1 MTKWKIPLYKVF
13 VDKDDVR
20 VVSKVISRGMDWAI
34 GPEIKLF
41 EKLLAK
47 YVGADYC
54 LAFNSGTSAL
64 HASLLAAEIRNGDK
78 VLLPS
83 FTFIATANCALMVG
97 ATPKFV
103 DIEEDTLGLDPQLVS
118 SNIDKKTRCILPVH
132 YAGLPCKIKEIA
144 EISKQNKIWLIED
157 AAESLGARIRKKM
170 TGTFGEMSIFS
181 FAGNKV
187 LTTGEGGAVVTN
199 SKSLFEKLQ
208 LLRSHGRRDKQNYF
222 SSTDKPDYVS
232 IGYNWRMSSMTA
244 ALAISQLEKI
254 EKLINLRRK
263 NAGYLNSR
271 LSKLKNVKVSL
282 EMQSYRHVYQ
292 MYSIL
297 LPNSDF
303 RNKLMTFLTKKGIM
317 SKVFFDPVHLTRFYK
332 NMGYAKN
339 LKLPVTE
346 SISQRTLTLP
356 MYPGLKKEELDYI
369 CESVKEFIEQE

>member
-13 VDKDDVR
+13 VDKDDIR
-20 VVSKVISRGMDWAI
+20 AISKVITRGMDWAI
-34 GPEIKLF
+34 GPEIELF
-41 EKLLAK
+41 EKLLAN
-47 YVGADYC
+47 YVGVDYC

-78 VLLPS
+78 ILLPS

-103 DIEEDTLGLDPQLVS
+103 DIEEETCGLDPHLVS
-118 SNIDKKTRCILPVH
+118 SNVDRKTRCILPVH

-144 EISKQNKIWLIED
+144 EVSKQNKIWLIED
-157 AAESLGARIRKKM
+157 AAESLGARIGKKM

-181 FAGNKV
+181 FAGNKIV
-187 LTTGEGGAVVTN
+187 TTGEGGAVATN
-199 SKSLFEKLQ
+199 SKSLFDKLK
-208 LLRSHGRRDKQNYF
+208 LLRSHGRVDKQNYF
-222 SSTDKPDYVS
+222 SSITKPDYVT
-232 IGYNWRMSSMTA
+232 IGYNWRMSSITA

-263 NAGYLNSR
+263 NARYLNSR
-271 LSKLKNVKVSL
+271 LSKLKNVKVPL
-282 EMQSYRHVYQ
+282 EMQGCRHVYQ

-303 RNKLMTFLTKKGIM
+303 RNKLMTFLSTKGIM
-317 SKVFFDPVHLTRFYK
+317 SKVFFDPVHLTTFYK
-332 NMGYAKN
+332 NIGYAKN
-339 LKLPVTE
+339 SKLPVTE

-369 CESVKEFIEQE
+369 CESVKEFLEQE